1 MHTFTTRRRVE
12 FADTDTGGICHF
24 SRLIVFMETAEHL
37 FLESLG
43 LSVHHD
49 HDGQLIGWP
58 RVSLDVDFK
67 APARFGEM
75 VDIEVRVVR
84 KGARSMTY
92 GFTLSRDGQ
101 ELATG
106 KMTSVCC
113 VLGEGKARAI
123 PIPESFANKLDQAPA

>member
-24 SRLIVFMETAEHL
+24 SRFLVFMETAEHL
-37 FLESLG
+37 LLESLG
-43 LSVHHD
+43 TSVHLEHE
-49 HDGQLIGWP
+49 GRLIGWP
-58 RVSLDVDFK
+58 RVSLEVDFK
-67 APARFGEM
+67 QPARFGEM

-84 KGARSMTY
+84 KGTKSMTY
-92 GFTLSRDGQ
+92 GFVLSRDGQ

-113 VLGEGKARAI
+113 VLGDGKAQAI
-123 PIPESFANKLDQAPA
+123 PIPEFIADQIEEAPA